1 MTRIVGICLFRNEEF
16 YLERAIRN
24 VAGFCDDLILVDNLS
39 DDFSAQVASQ
49 LARDLPHVTLLTV
62 QTPHR
67 TQRLISHL
75 AGTPTWV
82 LGIDGDEIY
91 DPEGL
96 ARLRPRI
103 LAGEFD
109 SHFQIRGHSLH
120 CTALD
125 PTSFHIATGYPTP
138 GARTATKLYNFARL
152 HAWRGIA
159 QRLHGWDIIYRGR
172 TRYMDA
178 ALVHDEGPIES
189 VDFRMLHLCFL
200 PRSRMDLRNP
210 EAEKRANPSETKRK
224 LDYKRATY
232 AVGEPVSLPIG
243 AFFPPLDSLP
253 VSPTDRREPD
263 GLAACRLPAPD
274 WREPAHAAQAAA
286 LRELYAAGRAYD
298 LVCLGATTGTHQTGR
313 HEFHPS
319 QVLHVELTP
328 RGATL
333 PVVQDG
339 FEALLVEVS
348 LFPMEAEAEPGG
360 ELDIRQRASTQ
371 FVQIPFDTL
380 EAGRAHRFELP
391 LDVRALEGRPGIATL
406 DLAVPYL
413 MRLRKDRAKH
423 LRVPIEG
430 VPAPISA

>member
-1 MTRIVGICLFRNEEF
+1 
-16 YLERAIRN
+16 
-24 VAGFCDDLILVDNLS
+24 
-39 DDFSAQVASQ
+39 
-49 LARDLPHVTLLTV
+49 VTTLTV

-82 LGIDGDEIY
+82 FGIDGDEIY
-91 DPEGL
+91 DPAGL

-109 SHFQIRGHSLH
+109 SHFQIRGHTLH
-120 CTALD
+120 CTGLD

-152 HAWRGIA
+152 HAWGGIA
-159 QRLHGWDIIYRGR
+159 QRLHGWDITYRGR

-178 ALVHDEGPIES
+178 AMLHDEAPIES
-189 VDFRMLHLCFL
+189 GDFRMLHLCFL
-200 PRSRMDLRNP
+200 PRSRVDLRNP

-232 AVGEPVSLPIG
+232 AVGEQISLPIG
-243 AFFPPLDSLP
+243 AFFPPMESLP
-253 VSPTDRREPD
+253 LSPADRRGPE
-263 GLAACRLPAPD
+263 GLGACRLPAPD
-274 WREPAHAAQAAA
+274 WRQPAHEAQAAA
-286 LRELYAAGRAYD
+286 LREVYAAGRAYD
-298 LVCLGATTGTHQTGR
+298 LVCLGSTTATHQTGR

-319 QVLHVELTP
+319 QVLDVELTP

-333 PVVQDG
+333 PVVLDG
-339 FEALLVEVS
+339 FEALFVEVS
-348 LFPMEAEAEPGG
+348 LFPLEAEAEPGG

-380 EAGRAHRFELP
+380 EAGRSYRFELP
-391 LDVRALEGRPGIATL
+391 LDIRALGGRPGIATL
-406 DLAVPYL
+406 DLAVPHL
-413 MRLRKDRAKH
+413 MRLRKARAKH
-423 LRVPIEG
+423 LRVPIAADL
-430 VPAPISA
+430 APISA